1 MADGCRQEKGVSHV
15 RVHDDRHTGLPRS
28 LPQPRRPPGLLRRPV
43 GDPAARRG
51 NATHGGVS
59 AVFRGGARHAKV
71 AQVQAQHMFYKRAV
85 GRGPASF
92 FGQGQWCPPTWQCS
106 PDSQIQHG
114 RHHDRCHNGNTWR
127 PSGYDLSETCKKATD
142 IYAILA
148 VNLEHLCRNLHSIDC
163 APQLLVTQWLYD
175 PE

>member
-1 MADGCRQEKGVSHV
+1 M